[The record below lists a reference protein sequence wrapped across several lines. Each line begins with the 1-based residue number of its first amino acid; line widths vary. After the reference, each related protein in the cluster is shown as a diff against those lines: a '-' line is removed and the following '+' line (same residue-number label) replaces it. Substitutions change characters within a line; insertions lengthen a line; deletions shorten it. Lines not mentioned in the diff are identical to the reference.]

1 MTPRRRSTRR
11 ERRTDDQ
18 VQELAVPARW
28 ERQADDL
35 IKFANQI
42 FVRLQE
48 DHTVLTFGQAEVPY
62 EAPLTEETRNKLQ
75 EEGLPIQVVTR
86 LAVTPQR
93 LGNMADQ
100 MKRIYDIWLASQQGG
115 AGDDSTQSIG
125 NRDE

>member
-48 DHTVLTFGQAEVPY
+48 DHVVLTFGQAEVPY

-100 MKRIYDIWLASQQGG
+100 MQRIYDIWLASQQGG
-115 AGDDSTQSIG
+115 AGDDSTQ
-125 NRDE
+125 

>member
-48 DHTVLTFGQAEVPY
+48 DH
-62 EAPLTEETRNKLQ
+62 
-75 EEGLPIQVVTR
+75 
-86 LAVTPQR
+86 
-93 LGNMADQ
+93 
-100 MKRIYDIWLASQQGG
+100 
-115 AGDDSTQSIG
+115 
-125 NRDE
+125 